1 LLLFFKKEGLSVL
14 TPKIARIPHIGLLRA
29 VNVGRANRIAMSDV
43 RAIVEALGYTG
54 VRTLLNSGNV
64 IFEAPRGAAPKA
76 AAAVEAALTRHAI
89 NTRVVVVTAAALRDI
104 LALHP
109 FPDLVTDPARL
120 LVALFAGGA
129 APPRVAP
136 LAERDWDPD
145 QLALVEGA
153 AFLWCATGIHDGV
166 LQKAFSRAAGDTAT
180 ARNWTT
186 MTQLVALAAQT
197 GG

>member
-1 LLLFFKKEGLSVL
+1 M
-14 TPKIARIPHIGLLRA
+14 PKITIIPHIGLLRA

-43 RAIVEALGYTG
+43 RAIVEALGYTS

-64 IFEAPRGAAPKA
+64 IFDAPPGDAPKA
-76 AAAVEAALTRHAI
+76 AAAIEAALVRHAI
-89 NTRVVVVTAAALRDI
+89 KTRVVVVTAGTLRDI
-104 LALHP
+104 VALHP
-109 FPDLVTDPARL
+109 FPGLVTDPARL

-129 APPRVAP
+129 APPRVAQ
-136 LAERDWDPD
+136 LAERDWEPD
-145 QLALVEGA
+145 RFALVDGA

-186 MTQLVALAAQT
+186 MTQLVALA
-197 GG
+197 GDV